1 MFQNEIQNII
11 NNNNLIATEQ
21 LKKLDAL
28 LNKCVEEID
37 SARTFILK
45 DYQYCCKCN
54 DYYKRSSWEHGKTEK
69 NKTYYECPKG
79 HKFIDNYGC

>member
-21 LKKLDAL
+21 LKELDAL

-37 SARTFILK
+37 SACTFILK
-45 DYQYCCKCN
+45 DY
-54 DYYKRSSWEHGKTEK
+54 
-69 NKTYYECPKG
+69 
-79 HKFIDNYGC
+79 